1 MFERTVTEADLAR
14 LKAERE
20 DADRRYQDALGAL
33 DAAIHAIEEFPH
45 PPPAPDE
52 FQITPLNEGW
62 QIIGNEAQSSPGWRG
77 RLAGLVWRV
86 VAPLFQKQQAFN
98 ASVVDHTNRS
108 LLVQR
113 ETQKAI
119 ASVMELQRYAMTAV
133 PLHIMS
139 LLQRLTPYIDTKDL
153 EETGLMRRINE
164 DTNQIVDLI
173 DNHRIVILDQRIA
186 SLDSRIVNLDHRAVG
201 LAGAINGVGDELLKR
216 WQSMAAR
223 EERYESRVSVL
234 TARHDEAAGET
245 RAALSSLQQLTSVL
259 KREFERTLAAGG
271 AAPAAARAAT
281 PSPATDAAAA
291 SSMADT
297 LSSSTLDAYKYVGF
311 EDLFRGSQEDIRG
324 RVAEYLPDFQGA
336 DSVLDVGCGRGEFL
350 DLLREHGITARGLDI
365 NHEMVE
371 VCRAQGLDA
380 VEGDALGYLTSL
392 ADESLGGL
400 FAAQVIEH
408 LQPDYLLRTLETAY
422 HKLRPGSRIVLETIN
437 PACWF
442 AFFQSYIR
450 DITHVRPLHPDTMKY
465 LLVASGFRSV
475 SIRYRAPYPEHEK
488 LQPLPRPAKPA
499 EGPEEDRR
507 LALVDTFNENV
518 EKINRLLFTYLDYA
532 VIGSK

>member
-20 DADRRYQDALGAL
+20 DADRRYQDTLAAL

-45 PPPAPDE
+45 PPPGPDE
-52 FQITPLNEGW
+52 FQITPLNAGW
-62 QIIGNEAQSSPGWRG
+62 QIIGNEAQPSPGWRG
-77 RLAGLVWRV
+77 RVAGMVWRI
-86 VAPLFQKQQAFN
+86 VAPVFQKQQAFN
-98 ASVVDHTNRS
+98 AALVDHANRT
-108 LLVQR
+108 LVVQR
-113 ETQKAI
+113 ETQKAMT
-119 ASVMELQRYAMTAV
+119 SVIELQRYAMTAV

-139 LLQRLTPYIDTKDL
+139 LLQQLTPYIDTKDY
-153 EETGLMRRINE
+153 EAAGLMRRINE
-164 DTNQIVDLI
+164 DTR
-173 DNHRIVILDQRIA
+173 HILDMFDINNRFGD
-186 SLDSRIVNLDHRAVG
+186 LNFRLGDLDHRTVG

-216 WQSMAAR
+216 WQSMVAR
-223 EERYESRVSVL
+223 EQRYESRVSVL
-234 TARHDEAAGET
+234 TARHDEASGET

-259 KREFERTLAAGG
+259 KREFERTLGTGG
-271 AAPAAARAAT
+271 PVPTPARAAT
-281 PSPATDAAAA
+281 PSSATEAAAA
-291 SSMADT
+291 SSMPET
-297 LSSSTLDAYKYVGF
+297 FSSSTLDAYKYVGF

-324 RVAEYLPDFQGA
+324 RVAEYLPEFQGT

-371 VCRAQGLDA
+371 VCRARGLDA
-380 VEGDALGYLTSL
+380 VEGDALGYLNSL

-488 LQPLPRPAKPA
+488 LQPLSRPAKPA

-507 LALVDTFNENV
+507 LALIDTFNENV

-532 VIGSK
+532 VIGTK